1 MKNSFYI
8 IFLILFLSCESKI
21 KYDKPK
27 DLIPKGQMIDLLY
40 DIHIVNGT
48 SGIQNKNLEKNINY
62 MTFIY
67 QKYNIDSIQF
77 ASSNVYYTANI
88 SEYEEIFKEV
98 EKRLK
103 VLQEYYIKERDSL
116 IERALDSSK
125 YRSPVKKLRINDS
138 LKR

>member
-1 MKNSFYI
+1 
-8 IFLILFLSCESKI
+8 
-21 KYDKPK
+21 
-27 DLIPKGQMIDLLY
+27 MIDLLY
-40 DIHIVNGT
+40 DMHIANGT
-48 SGIQNKNLEKNINY
+48 SGIQNKNLERNINY

-77 ASSNVYYTANI
+77 ASSNLYYTANI

-103 VLQEYYIKERDSL
+103 VLQEYYVKERDSL

-125 YRSPVKKLRINDS
+125 FSSPLKKLKIIDS

>member
-1 MKNSFYI
+1 MKNSYYI
-8 IFLILFLSCESKI
+8 LFLLLFLSCESKI
-21 KYDKPK
+21 KYEKPK
-27 DLIPKGQMIDLLY
+27 NLIPKRQMIDLLY
-40 DIHIVNGT
+40 DMHIANGT
-48 SGIQNKNLEKNINY
+48 SGIQNKNLERNINY

-77 ASSNVYYTANI
+77 ASSNQYYTANI

-103 VLQEYYIKERDSL
+103 VLQEYYVKERDSL

-125 YRSPVKKLRINDS
+125 FRSPLKKLKLIDS